1 MTCEL
6 TASLR
11 EFSSATI
18 FGSLEEL
25 RALPVF
31 LFMFEL
37 ANFSACL
44 TERPE
49 EIIFFLFALDKP
61 GEEATRL

>member
-1 MTCEL
+1 MTCEF

-11 EFSSATI
+11 EFSSATM

-25 RALPVF
+25 LALPVF
-31 LFMFEL
+31 LFKYEL

-49 EIIFFLFALDKP
+49 EIIFFLFVLDKP
-61 GEEATRL
+61 EEEATRP